1 MKQNLSLVH
10 RVAGWRIQKCQ
21 FEMIYITKSLQ
32 NGLSLLQLLNHNEEG
47 AEKGV
52 LKKNSPTAF
61 YFYFP
66 SEVSVIS
73 LLDTICVSYSTHRK
87 AEKHARK
94 GEIFSVSFFLWTLG
108 MSSSVFSP
116 FNERYA
122 HPSAPIF
129 FSFSIDDVKQALQY
143 LFCDLIKSMTTKNVS
158 LMAMTSS
165 EGYTWMG
172 LICIGKQS
180 SPPAWNNLPGNCCF
194 PSKCCLHHSDLAVF
208 WAMLA
213 ECRIS
218 LSQDGSP
225 ISVLHLCT
233 HQRFSFTYGY
243 KCTQSTVLQHLGM
256 WHFGDILKLLPSRCY
271 PPIYLLSSETSS
283 EASSWVEFRAER
295 SFVPQGLHG
304 CEFLEPGR

>member
-1 MKQNLSLVH
+1 MQQNPPLVN

-21 FEMIYITKSLQ
+21 FEMTYIMKSLQ
-32 NGLSLLQLLNHNEEG
+32 NCLSLLQLLNHNEEG
-47 AEKGV
+47 AEKGE
-52 LKKNSPTAF
+52 LKKKKNPTAF

-122 HPSAPIF
+122 HPLAPIF

-165 EGYTWMG
+165 VGYTWMG

-180 SPPAWNNLPGNCCF
+180 SPPLVQTEAIYQETTAFLQNAAYTVRIWQFSEQCRLN
-194 PSKCCLHHSDLAVF
+194 
-208 WAMLA
+208 A
-213 ECRIS
+213 ES
-218 LSQDGSP
+218 
-225 ISVLHLCT
+225 H
-233 HQRFSFTYGY
+233 
-243 KCTQSTVLQHLGM
+243 
-256 WHFGDILKLLPSRCY
+256 
-271 PPIYLLSSETSS
+271 
-283 EASSWVEFRAER
+283 
-295 SFVPQGLHG
+295 
-304 CEFLEPGR
+304 

>member
-1 MKQNLSLVH
+1 MQQNPPLVN

-21 FEMIYITKSLQ
+21 FEMTYIMKSLQ
-32 NGLSLLQLLNHNEEG
+32 NCLSLLQLLNHNEEG
-47 AEKGV
+47 AEKGE
-52 LKKNSPTAF
+52 LKKKTNSPTAF

-108 MSSSVFSP
+108 MSSSVFSL

-143 LFCDLIKSMTTKNVS
+143 LFCDLIKSMTTKYVS

-165 EGYTWMG
+165 VGYTWMG
-172 LICIGKQS
+172 LICIGKQR
-180 SPPAWNNLPGNCCF
+180 SPSTGPDWSNLPGNYCF
-194 PSKCCLHHSDLAVF
+194 PSKCCLRCSDLAVF

-218 LSQDGSP
+218 LVKVALQSSCLAMHNRNSP
-225 ISVLHLCT
+225 LPMATNAHKLNCP
-233 HQRFSFTYGY
+233 
-243 KCTQSTVLQHLGM
+243 ST
-256 WHFGDILKLLPSRCY
+256 C
-271 PPIYLLSSETSS
+271 
-283 EASSWVEFRAER
+283 
-295 SFVPQGLHG
+295 
-304 CEFLEPGR
+304 